1 MDSLSLVEIF
11 KVAVGLFSLLSFS
24 CFQFSKFDKNQFD
37 ALQLLAKIYLNNQ
50 NLN

>member
-1 MDSLSLVEIF
+1 MDSLSLIEIF
-11 KVAVGLFSLLSFS
+11 KVAVGPFSLLSFP

>member
-1 MDSLSLVEIF
+1 MDSLSLIEIF

-37 ALQLLAKIYLNNQ
+37 TLQLLAKIYLNNQ